1 MCIFK
6 VFSTSSDDDRHTG
19 VLYLLLSMDQVI
31 FVKCLFYA
39 TPVSCLEIRLKKMF
53 FNFYSFDLV
62 YAEGLN
68 KNCIKRPQKKI
79 MSEIWKQSKKLLIL
93 I

>member
-6 VFSTSSDDDRHTG
+6 VYSTSSDDDRLTCTG

-39 TPVSCLEIRLKKMF
+39 TPVSCLEIRLKNVF
-53 FNFYSFDLV
+53 QFLF
-62 YAEGLN
+62 
-68 KNCIKRPQKKI
+68 I
-79 MSEIWKQSKKLLIL
+79 
-93 I
+93 